1 MQMTE
6 AEIVRSYQHALNR
19 TKQISIL
26 AELNACSKAEI
37 RDILEK
43 NGEEVPHYGNRYTGK
58 VKEVTEASGSKR
70 KRTSVRMSERR
81 KKKSDSSD
89 LSTRLL
95 KSEEPAGL
103 IKSDESEDVGKCQQE
118 EIAEVVREQG
128 IDFGLSFEHSPEEML
143 KARSTAPTAC
153 QPSDPVDVWKP
164 EVPEEVI
171 AITLMKIND
180 LKLEM
185 GRIQEE
191 MDKLQN
197 ELQQRL
203 KMCNRLSVWLDEVK
217 KEGET

>member
-58 VKEVTEASGSKR
+58 VKPEMKKEP

-81 KKKSDSSD
+81 KK
-89 LSTRLL
+89 
-95 KSEEPAGL
+95 
-103 IKSDESEDVGKCQQE
+103 SDESEDVGTCQQDVGTMSE
-118 EIAEVVREQG
+118 
-128 IDFGLSFEHSPEEML
+128 DLGLSFEHSPEELL

-153 QPSDPVDVWKP
+153 QPAQPVNVWKQ

-171 AITLMKIND
+171 AITIMKIND
-180 LKLEM
+180 LKKEM
-185 GRIQEE
+185 GSIQEQ

-197 ELQQRL
+197 ELQKRL

>member
-58 VKEVTEASGSKR
+58 VKPETKKEP

-95 KSEEPAGL
+95 KSEE
-103 IKSDESEDVGKCQQE
+103 SEDVGTCQQDVGTMS
-118 EIAEVVREQG
+118 EVPEADGSERKQ
-128 IDFGLSFEHSPEEML
+128 IDSSKMSP
-143 KARSTAPTAC
+143 RI
-153 QPSDPVDVWKP
+153 
-164 EVPEEVI
+164 PEEVI
-171 AITLMKIND
+171 AITTMKIND
-180 LKLEM
+180 LKKEM
-185 GRIQEE
+185 GAIQEE
-191 MDKLQN
+191 MDKLRN
-197 ELQQRL
+197 ELQERL

>member
-1 MQMTE
+1 MQMTDN
-6 AEIVRSYQHALNR
+6 EIVRSYQHAANR

-58 VKEVTEASGSKR
+58 VKPETKKEPKR
-70 KRTSVRMSERR
+70 SSVRMSER

-95 KSEEPAGL
+95 RFE
-103 IKSDESEDVGKCQQE
+103 ESEDVGTCQQDVGTMSE
-118 EIAEVVREQG
+118 DPDKRMFGESLEAKKAAPTCCQPAEPVDVWK
-128 IDFGLSFEHSPEEML
+128 PEEML
-143 KARSTAPTAC
+143 KARS
-153 QPSDPVDVWKP
+153 P

-171 AITLMKIND
+171 VITMLKIND
-180 LKLEM
+180 LKSDM
-185 GRIQEE
+185 GAIQEE
-191 MDKLQN
+191 MDKLQT
-197 ELQQRL
+197 ELQD
-203 KMCNRLSVWLDEVK
+203 KVKICNRLSVWLDEVK

>member
-6 AEIVRSYQHALNR
+6 AEIVRSYHHAKNR

-70 KRTSVRMSERR
+70 KRSSVRMSERR
-81 KKKSDSSD
+81 KKKSDSSKM
-89 LSTRLL
+89 STRLI
-95 KSEEPAGL
+95 KSEEP
-103 IKSDESEDVGKCQQE
+103 EDVGTCQQE
-118 EIAEVVREQG
+118 VGTMSE
-128 IDFGLSFEHSPEEML
+128 DLGLSFEHSPEEVL

-153 QPSDPVDVWKP
+153 QPAQPVDVWKP

-180 LKLEM
+180 LKLDM

-197 ELQQRL
+197 ELEQRL

>member
-58 VKEVTEASGSKR
+58 VKPETKKEP

-81 KKKSDSSD
+81 KKSDSSD
-89 LSTRLL
+89 LSTLLL
-95 KSEEPAGL
+95 KSEEP
-103 IKSDESEDVGKCQQE
+103 EDVGTCQQDVGTMSE
-118 EIAEVVREQG
+118 
-128 IDFGLSFEHSPEEML
+128 DLGLSFEHSPEEML

-153 QPSDPVDVWKP
+153 QPAQPANVWKP

-171 AITLMKIND
+171 AITMMKIND
-180 LKLEM
+180 LKKEM
-185 GRIQEE
+185 GAIQEQ
-191 MDKLQN
+191 MDKLQT
-197 ELQQRL
+197 ELQERL
-203 KMCNRLSVWLDEVK
+203 KMCNRLSVWLDEMK

>member
-26 AELNACSKAEI
+26 AELNACSKAQI

-58 VKEVTEASGSKR
+58 VKPETKKEP

-89 LSTRLL
+89 LSARLL
-95 KSEEPAGL
+95 
-103 IKSDESEDVGKCQQE
+103 KSDESEDVGTCQQE
-118 EIAEVVREQG
+118 VGTCQQEVGTMSE
-128 IDFGLSFEHSPEEML
+128 DLGLSFEHSPEEVL

-153 QPSDPVDVWKP
+153 QPAQPVDVWKP

-180 LKLEM
+180 LKLDM

-197 ELQQRL
+197 ELEQRL

>member
-26 AELNACSKAEI
+26 AELNACSKAQI

-58 VKEVTEASGSKR
+58 VKPETKKEP
-70 KRTSVRMSERR
+70 KRTSVRMSKR

-89 LSTRLL
+89 LSARLL
-95 KSEEPAGL
+95 KSEEQ
-103 IKSDESEDVGKCQQE
+103 EDVGTCQQDVGTMSE
-118 EIAEVVREQG
+118 
-128 IDFGLSFEHSPEEML
+128 DLGLSFEHSPEEML

-153 QPSDPVDVWKP
+153 QPAQPVNVWKP
-164 EVPEEVI
+164 EVPAEVI
-171 AITLMKIND
+171 AITMMKIND
-180 LKLEM
+180 LKKEM
-185 GRIQEE
+185 GAIQEE
-191 MDKLQN
+191 LDKLQN
-197 ELQQRL
+197 ELQD
-203 KMCNRLSVWLDEVK
+203 KVKICNRLSVWLDDVK